1 MKRIEN
7 ENSKLT
13 NQIKLYQTK
22 LSQNQA
28 QINNLTNKV
37 KEVDEKLN
45 R

>member
-37 KEVDEKLN
+37 KEVDEKLT